1 MKKKILFSALLGITL
16 FNSFSISKINA
27 LQNSNDTVQS
37 TTQKTGEIV
46 KYNAKNI
53 QKTISDI
60 FAISAISD
68 ANAEE

>member
-1 MKKKILFSALLGITL
+1 MKKKVLFSALLGITL

-37 TTQKTGEIV
+37 ATQKTGEIV

-60 FAISAISD
+60 SAISD
-68 ANAEE
+68 VNAENR

>member
-1 MKKKILFSALLGITL
+1 MNKKILFSALLGITL

-37 TTQKTGEIV
+37 ATQKTCEIV

-53 QKTISDI
+53 QKTIFD
-60 FAISAISD
+60 ISAISD
-68 ANAEE
+68 ANVEK

>member
-37 TTQKTGEIV
+37 ATQKTGEIV

-53 QKTISDI
+53 QKTISN
-60 FAISAISD
+60 ISAISNV
-68 ANAEE
+68 NAENR

>member
-37 TTQKTGEIV
+37 ATQKTGEIV
-46 KYNAKNI
+46 KYNAKNV
-53 QKTISDI
+53 QKTILN
-60 FAISAISD
+60 ISAISD
-68 ANAEE
+68 VNAENR

>member
-1 MKKKILFSALLGITL
+1 MKKKVLFSALLGITL

-37 TTQKTGEIV
+37 ATQKTGEIV

-53 QKTISDI
+53 QKTISN
-60 FAISAISD
+60 ISAISD
-68 ANAEE
+68 VNAENR